1 MNRASPHSSSHKRS
15 LMQQL
20 AEHKRLLV
28 PAALV
33 LVAGLS
39 GAAYYLA
46 KSKAS
51 PERRMANAQTLEQAG
66 DFKGAAIELKN
77 ILQQTPGN
85 AEARFMLGH
94 LHFSNNDFVNAE
106 KELSLALNKGY
117 KPPEAAILLA
127 RTFLVL
133 RQPKKIVDGINVLEG
148 APAES
153 NAAILAIRA
162 QAYAMLGDK
171 SSMETSLQQADALI
185 PEHPDTLAVR
195 AGQAFANGQ
204 QDQALAW
211 VEKAT
216 AKDARRADLQLMKAD
231 LLRAQKRGDEA
242 IAAYTKALA
251 IEPGN
256 LAAHLAVA
264 QHYLAVSNLDKAQ
277 AELKIL
283 HGYAPNNLMARYL
296 EGLLDFRRKNMDAA
310 SQKLQEVLRGAPDF
324 APANLLAGAIDLS
337 QGKRESAISRLNRVL
352 EAAPDHP
359 LARKLLATAMLDSG
373 QAERAREL
381 IANLKNDDS
390 DIQLLA
396 LQGNIAQR
404 LGNLQEARQKLEKA
418 SSLAPDNTA
427 LIRELA
433 ASRMASGDESGAI
446 EALTRLAEKDTA
458 SHQADVILVMTHLK
472 AKRYDAAL
480 KAIAN
485 LERRSPR
492 LALAEN
498 LRGAV
503 HIARKD
509 IAQARQSFAKAL
521 AIEPGYLPAA
531 SNLARLDL
539 ANKDIK
545 SARSRF
551 EQVLKHRPETARAMI
566 ALAELAAL
574 EKNEGDYVK
583 FIEQAKKADP
593 KDATS
598 RQMLARYW
606 LSKRDAG
613 KALSEARAALEA
625 TGIAGFQGLIGA
637 AYALQGDDAN
647 ALSAY
652 GKWVEAAPNDPQ
664 SHYQLALAQF
674 NGKDRAAALKS
685 LNKALSLRPDFAEA
699 SISKALLLGQE
710 GRTGEGLKIARELQ
724 ARAPK
729 AAGGYLAEAELLSL
743 DKQYAAAAKLYTKTA
758 QLSGNGQPLVNAYR
772 AYAAAG
778 QSGDGEKALRQ
789 WLEAKPDDGRIR
801 HQLAL
806 VLLNDKRLKE
816 AEQQYN
822 TLTRAN
828 PRDVVAYNNLAWVQG
843 ELGSPNAVASAEA
856 ALALSPDNP
865 ATLDTLGWN
874 LIKAGQHQ
882 RGLDLIKKA
891 LAKSPDAAEIQWH
904 LAAGLN
910 KAGDRVRARQ
920 EIERLLSSGVAFPQE
935 TEARKLLD
943 SLK

>member
-1 MNRASPHSSSHKRS
+1 MHSASPHSSSHKRS
-15 LMQQL
+15 LMQRL

-28 PAALV
+28 PTALL
-33 LVAGLS
+33 LVASLG
-39 GAAYYLA
+39 GAAYYLV
-46 KSKAS
+46 KGKAS
-51 PERRMANAQTLEQAG
+51 PEQRMASAQTLERAG

-77 ILQQTPGN
+77 VLQQEPGN
-85 AEARFMLGH
+85 AEARFRLGK
-94 LHFSNNDFVNAE
+94 LHFANNDFINAE
-106 KELSLALNKGY
+106 KELRLALSKGY
-117 KPPEAAILLA
+117 KAPEAAILLA
-127 RTFLVL
+127 RTLLVL
-133 RQPKKIVDGINVLEG
+133 RQPEKIVDGINVLEG

-162 QAYAMLGDK
+162 QAHAMLGDK
-171 SSMETSLQQADALI
+171 KGMASSLQQADALI
-185 PEHPDTLAVR
+185 PDHPDTLAVR
-195 AGQAFANGQ
+195 AGQSFADGR
-204 QDQALAW
+204 QDQALEML
-211 VEKAT
+211 EKAT
-216 AKDARRADLQLMKAD
+216 AKDAGRADLQLMKAD
-231 LLRAQKRGDEA
+231 LLRAQKRSDEA
-242 IAAYTKALA
+242 IAVYRKALE
-251 IEPGN
+251 IEPAN
-256 LAAHLAVA
+256 LAARLAMA
-264 QHYLAVSNLDKAQ
+264 QHYLSVSDLDKAQ
-277 AELKIL
+277 AELKTL
-283 HGYAPNNLMARYL
+283 RGYAPNNLMGRYL
-296 EGLLDFRRKNMDAA
+296 EGLIDFRRKNMDAA
-310 SQKLQEVLRGAPDF
+310 AQKLQDVLRGAPDF

-381 IANLKNDDS
+381 IANLKDDDG

-418 SSLAPDNTA
+418 SLLAPDNTA

-485 LERRSPR
+485 LERRNPG

-498 LRGAV
+498 LRGALHV
-503 HIARKD
+503 ARKD
-509 IAQARQSFAKAL
+509 IAQARQHFAKAME
-521 AIEPGYLPAA
+521 IEPGYLAAA

-539 ANKDIK
+539 ADKDIK

-551 EQVLKHRPETARAMI
+551 EQVLKHRPKTARAMI

-574 EKNEGDYVK
+574 EKNEGEYVK
-583 FIEQAKKADP
+583 YIEQAKKTDS
-593 KDATS
+593 KDATA
-598 RQMLARYW
+598 RQMLTRYW

-625 TGIAGFQGLIGA
+625 TGNAGFHGLIGA
-637 AYALQGDDAN
+637 AYAMQGDEAN

-652 GKWVEAAPNDPQ
+652 GKWVEAAPKDPR

-674 NGKDRAAALKS
+674 NGKDRGAALKS
-685 LNKALSLRPDFAEA
+685 LNKALSLQPDYAEA
-699 SISKALLLGQE
+699 SISKALLLGHE
-710 GRTGEGLKIARELQ
+710 GRTGEGIKIARELQ

-729 AAGGYLAEAELLSL
+729 AAEGYHSEAEILFL
-743 DKQYAAAAKLYTKTA
+743 DRQYVAAAKLYAKAA
-758 QLSGNGQPLVNAYR
+758 QLSGQGQPMINAYR
-772 AYAAAG
+772 AYLAAG

-789 WLEAKPDDGRIR
+789 WLETKPDDGQVR
-801 HQLAL
+801 HQFAL
-806 VLLNDKRLKE
+806 VLLGDKRLKE
-816 AEQQYN
+816 AEQQYS
-822 TLTRAN
+822 TLARAN
-828 PRDVVAYNNLAWVQG
+828 PRDVVAYNNLAWVRG
-843 ELGSPNAVASAEA
+843 ELGSPNALATAET

-874 LIKAGQHQ
+874 LIKAGQHR
-882 RGLDLIKKA
+882 RGLEMIKKA
-891 LAKSPDAAEIQWH
+891 LAKAPDAAEIQWH
-904 LAAGLN
+904 LAVGLN
-910 KAGDRVRARQ
+910 KSGDRARARQ
-920 EIERLLSSGVAFPQE
+920 EIERLLRTGMAFPQE
-935 TEARKLLD
+935 AEARKLLD